1 MSTGDRFPTERLE
14 AEYRKRKAQI
24 RADGSLSWEKKE
36 LKIKELG
43 ERYYRA
49 LREAERSAA

>member
-1 MSTGDRFPTERLE
+1 VKTPEQLE
-14 AEYRKRKAQI
+14 ADKT
-24 RADGSLSWEKKE
+24 LSWEKQE